1 MLLNSSIMV
10 EHEVQV
16 FFNGWQISPSLNS
29 LEILL
34 GKYVLD
40 STEHSAY
47 TLLLN
52 LHTIGIV

>member
-1 MLLNSSIMV
+1 MLLNSSIIV
-10 EHEVQV
+10 EQEVQL

-40 STEHSAY
+40 D
-47 TLLLN
+47 N
-52 LHTIGIV
+52 